1 MTYYDCQI
9 THSEVISWVSQKSR
23 DPDTPDWL
31 ESWLSVWIHRIPV
44 ELLHLTD
51 LELKRLS
58 NPNRFRQSFRA
69 RAIPRTPDKQG
80 SPPALR
86 TFPLS
91 LLYKEWTWE
100 HYRKLNLTFSTLSTE
115 RSMGVFIRGLSLC
128 FGWKWGS
135 GGGGGTF
142 PTSRPARMARQPSF
156 MTAPTLGIG
165 YPVHRPYLTRWQS
178 KIWKGTNTWS
188 AGPTLARVGLGLY
201 DTSSPCVIFSVTM
214 PYFGHI

>member
-1 MTYYDCQI
+1 MND
-9 THSEVISWVSQKSR
+9 
-23 DPDTPDWL
+23 L
-31 ESWLSVWIHRIPV
+31 LWLSNHPLWGNIVGIPEKPGSRYTRLTR
-44 ELLHLTD
+44 ELALCLNSQNSCRAPALDRPRAQKT
-51 LELKRLS
+51 LS
-58 NPNRFRQSFRA
+58 NPNRFRQSFHA

-135 GGGGGTF
+135 GGGGGHL
-142 PTSRPARMARQPSF
+142 S
-156 MTAPTLGIG
+156 G
-165 YPVHRPYLTRWQS
+165 QS
-178 KIWKGTNTWS
+178 AS
-188 AGPTLARVGLGLY
+188 
-201 DTSSPCVIFSVTM
+201 
-214 PYFGHI
+214 